1 MEELL
6 VVSCLL
12 SMSILVVR
20 VDGKFVGIIKK
31 LLYVSIFLQ

>member
-1 MEELL
+1 MEEILI
-6 VVSCLL
+6 VSCLL
-12 SMSILVVR
+12 SMSILVVM